1 MLEQLGDELVM
12 KQDEAMQAAAPTGR
26 FSQTRAN
33 AFLKALNKVTK
44 LFDETIADL
53 PLVSA
58 DIKGAMPA
66 EVATRLLT
74 IADALSKWE
83 DGMDFEL
90 PVPQDIKD
98 NASLAKA
105 IIVLDAL
112 ASSKAFKK
120 FLASPP
126 AEESM
131 ATEGAEEMG
140 MKEEEE
146 GSGMSEE
153 QKAQVAMAFGQ

>member
-1 MLEQLGDELVM
+1 MLEQLGEELVM

-26 FSQTRAN
+26 FSQTRVN

-44 LFDETIADL
+44 LFDPGIPDV

-58 DIKGAMPA
+58 DIKGSMPA
-66 EVATRLLT
+66 DVATRLLT
-74 IADALSKWE
+74 ITDALSKWE

-90 PVPQDIKD
+90 PMVQDIKD

-105 IIVLDAL
+105 IIVLDNL
-112 ASSKAFKK
+112 AVSKDFKK

-131 ATEGAEEMG
+131 GTEGAEEMG

-146 GSGMSEE
+146 PGMSEE
-153 QKAQVAMAFGQ
+153 QKAQVAMAFGK